1 MGIRPENGTPLPAPT
16 STAEERYGDL
26 ITELETDGSTA
37 GEVLGSIH
45 AEANSAQTGATELA
59 ADVTALE
66 QRVNG
71 LPAAATAA
79 TAGTVVLRA
88 ATTGQASIAAPTA
101 ASHIANKGYVDGV
114 VADALV
120 AAEVSGTG
128 WVARKRCGVVTV
140 HFNKTS
146 GTITLPDGFR
156 PISMS
161 YFVVTTMIDTVS
173 TPAHVGITS
182 LGAVTP
188 VGTTEPYYGTAVFI
202 NE

>member
-140 HFNKTS
+140 HFIKTS
-146 GTITLPDGFR
+146 GSFTLPEGFR
-156 PISMS
+156 PKETT
-161 YFVVTTMIDTVS
+161 YHLVTAVS
-173 TPAHVGITS
+173 SGAFTPTHVGITAAGVVT
-182 LGAVTP
+182 LAGA
-188 VGTTEPYYGTAVFI
+188 GSEFYGTAVFI